1 MKRTYILAIVGIV
14 GIVTF
19 ILAVVVMLV
28 NNKEIYTMSGSIM
41 NVNGESFT
49 IRDNNNLIYT
59 IRNKE
64 KLDIL
69 VGDNIMIEYT
79 GLLDNTNSI
88 QDIKVVDYKQ
98 EEEETNSNGIPK
110 SWLDNGIFSKYY
122 NLAYDKLQ
130 KMSLEEKIGQVIL
143 ARYPDSNAIED
154 LKKYK
159 LGGFLFFEKN
169 FKDKE
174 KSEVQNMIKNLQTN
188 STIPLLTAVDEEGGK
203 VVRVSSNPKLVSE
216 KFKSPKELY
225 DIGGF
230 NEIKKDT
237 INKSK
242 ILKELGLNLNLAP
255 VVDVTTS
262 DTAYMYQRTL
272 GLDTKETSE
281 YAKTVIEA
289 SKGTGVSYTLKHF
302 PGYGNAEDSHSN
314 ITKIDDTYTDIV
326 NNFYPPF
333 EAGIESGAEAI
344 LVNHNVYENID
355 RDNPASLSPIVHNV
369 LRNDLKFTGVI
380 ITDNLDMSAVNS
392 IDNATLKAILAG
404 NDIIITTDYM
414 RSFNAIKKA
423 VNDNNISLNT
433 INKMTFKVLAW
444 KYAKGLM
451 YENQK

>member
-14 GIVTF
+14 GIITF
-19 ILAVVVMLV
+19 ILAIVVMLV
-28 NNKEIYTMSGSIM
+28 NNKEIYTMRGTVM

-49 IRDNNNLIYT
+49 IRDDNNLIYT
-59 IRNKE
+59 INSK
-64 KLDIL
+64 DIL
-69 VGDNIMIEYT
+69 NVNAGDNILIEYT
-79 GLLDNTNSI
+79 GLLDNTNI
-88 QDIKVVDYKQ
+88 VQDIKVVDYKQ
-98 EEEETNSNGIPK
+98 TDEETNNSGIPK

-130 KMSLEEKIGQVIL
+130 KMSLDEKIGQVIL
-143 ARYPDSNAIED
+143 ARYPDGNSIND
-154 LKKYK
+154 LKKFK
-159 LGGFLFFEKN
+159 LSGYLFFA
-169 FKDKE
+169 KDFAEKE
-174 KSEVQNMIKNLQTN
+174 KSDVQKMIKDLQSN

-203 VVRVSSNPKLVSE
+203 VVRISSNPKLVSE

-230 NEIKKDT
+230 AEIKKDT

-255 VVDVTTS
+255 VVDVSTS
-262 DTAYMYQRTL
+262 DTAYMHERTL
-272 GLDTKETSE
+272 GLGVKDTSE

-314 ITKIDDTYTDIV
+314 VTEISDSYTNIV

-344 LVNHNVYENID
+344 LVNHNIYENID
-355 RDNPASLSPIVHNV
+355 RDNPASLSPIVHNI

-380 ITDNLDMSAVNS
+380 ITDNLDMGAVS
-392 IDNATLKAILAG
+392 DISDATVRALLAG
-404 NDIIITTDYM
+404 NDIIITTDYEG
-414 RSFNAIKKA
+414 SFNAIKKA
-423 VNDNNISLNT
+423 LSDKSLAENT
-433 INKMTFKVLAW
+433 IDKMVFKVLAW

>member
-1 MKRTYILAIVGIV
+1 
-14 GIVTF
+14 
-19 ILAVVVMLV
+19 
-28 NNKEIYTMSGSIM
+28 
-41 NVNGESFT
+41 
-49 IRDNNNLIYT
+49 
-59 IRNKE
+59 
-64 KLDIL
+64 
-69 VGDNIMIEYT
+69 
-79 GLLDNTNSI
+79 
-88 QDIKVVDYKQ
+88 
-98 EEEETNSNGIPK
+98 
-110 SWLDNGIFSKYY
+110 
-122 NLAYDKLQ
+122 
-130 KMSLEEKIGQVIL
+130 
-143 ARYPDSNAIED
+143 
-154 LKKYK
+154 
-159 LGGFLFFEKN
+159 
-169 FKDKE
+169 
-174 KSEVQNMIKNLQTN
+174 
-188 STIPLLTAVDEEGGK
+188 
-203 VVRVSSNPKLVSE
+203 
-216 KFKSPKELY
+216 
-225 DIGGF
+225 
-230 NEIKKDT
+230 
-237 INKSK
+237 
-242 ILKELGLNLNLAP
+242 
-255 VVDVTTS
+255 
-262 DTAYMYQRTL
+262 MYQRTL

>member
-1 MKRTYILAIVGIV
+1 MKRTYILAIVGVI

-19 ILAVVVMLV
+19 ILAVVVMLI
-28 NNKEIYTMSGSIM
+28 NNKEIYTMSGMVM

-49 IRDNNNLIYT
+49 IRDENNLIYT
-59 IRNKE
+59 INNKE
-64 KLDIL
+64 KLDIAA
-69 VGDNIMIEYT
+69 GDNILIEYT
-79 GLLDNTNSI
+79 GLIDNTNSV

-98 EEEETNSNGIPK
+98 TDEETSSSGIPK

-143 ARYPDSNAIED
+143 ARYPDSNAIDD

-159 LGGFLFFEKN
+159 LSGFLFFEKD

-188 STIPLLTAVDEEGGK
+188 SSIPLLTAVDEEGGK
-203 VVRVSSNPKLVSE
+203 VVRVSSNPKLVAE

-225 DIGGF
+225 AKGGF
-230 NEIKKDT
+230 TEIKNDT
-237 INKSK
+237 INKSNV
-242 ILKELGLNLNLAP
+242 LKELGINLNLAP
-255 VVDVTTS
+255 VVDVATT
-262 DTAYMYQRTL
+262 DTAYMYPRTL
-272 GLDTKETSE
+272 GLDAKETSK

-289 SKGTGVSYTLKHF
+289 SKGTGVSYSLKHF
-302 PGYGNAEDSHSN
+302 PGYGNAEDTHSN
-314 ITKIDDTYTDIV
+314 ITKIDDSYTDIV

-344 LVNHNVYENID
+344 IVNHNIYENID
-355 RDNPASLSPIVHNV
+355 KDNPASLSAITHNI

-380 ITDNLDMSAVNS
+380 ITDNLDMGALQNIDDSTIKAV
-392 IDNATLKAILAG
+392 LAG
-404 NDIIITTDYM
+404 NDIIITTDYAG
-414 RSFNAIKKA
+414 SFNAIKNA
-423 VNDNNISLNT
+423 INGNTLSLNT

-444 KYAKGLM
+444 KYSKGLM